1 MFRKM
6 YEYQKL
12 NSYMSGSMKKNSM
25 LRIIIMMLIFMMVP
39 ILSIV
44 LETEFSFPTYLFV
57 LVMCLGAMQI
67 RNSRNTLIRN
77 LPFSDKFVVAGSMFV
92 VWIYYYVMVGG
103 VMLLMYFLGSALT
116 AATSSNAVSV
126 ITSTASTIFGMGAW
140 ILGND
145 SRTTLLGIACSV
157 IIMICI
163 WFLFCIAMYTRNKI
177 ARVIMLVGIF
187 GIYVAAILTVRYG
200 ARCKGFY
207 GSIRI
212 SDIALVYPPF
222 IVLGV
227 VTTIAIV
234 IGIVCWKYALK
245 MLRYD
250 VKGQQTSYVNETKS
264 INEYNKFV
272 EQTVANQASLKG
284 RRVIVLIIIL
294 IAVVNFAI
302 LANNTGIVGQSD
314 SVKDVDITMTGADS
328 YNEWNE
334 IGTSYIFPASVETEN
349 VVEYKAR
356 KYGAEDDGWETIV
369 KYRYLCQKMTDDEYQ
384 AEKERVAGITV
395 KSNSK
400 YALKNENKV
409 IHDTE
414 HFKTEAYIA
423 KYEPTNSE
431 YEYALFDD
439 AKKQVTYI
447 YCYGEDYRKV
457 FEGYDIFATGHVI
470 SIEQAN
476 TDNMEFAIDS
486 FYDTDL
492 GWYDT
497 IDE

>member
-25 LRIIIMMLIFMMVP
+25 LRIIIMMLFFMMVP
-39 ILSIV
+39 ILNIV
-44 LETEFSFPTYLFV
+44 LGAEFSFPTYLFV
-57 LVMCLGAMQI
+57 IIMYLGAMQI

-77 LPFSDKFVVAGSMFV
+77 LPLSDKFVVAGSMFV
-92 VWIYYYVMVGG
+92 VLIYYYVMVCG
-103 VMLLMYFLGSALT
+103 VLFLIYFLGSVLT
-116 AATSSNAVSV
+116 AATNGSTVSG
-126 ITSTASTIFGMGAW
+126 ITSTTSTMFGMGAW

-145 SRTTLLGIACSV
+145 SRTTLLGIVCS
-157 IIMICI
+157 IIFMICL
-163 WFLFCIAMYTRNKI
+163 WFLFCIAMYTRNRV

-212 SDIALVYPPF
+212 SDIVLVYPPF
-222 IVLGV
+222 IVFGV
-227 VTTIAIV
+227 VTIVTVV
-234 IGIVCWKYALK
+234 IGIVCWKYSLK

-264 INEYNKFV
+264 INEYNKLV
-272 EQTVANQASLKG
+272 EQTVANRGNLKG

-294 IAVVNFAI
+294 IAVVNFALLI
-302 LANNTGIVGQSD
+302 NNAGLAGQSD
-314 SVKDVDITMTGADS
+314 SAKDVDIKMTGADS
-328 YNEWNE
+328 YNEWTE
-334 IGTSYIFPASVETEN
+334 IGTNYVFPDSVEAEN

-384 AEKERVAGITV
+384 AEKERVAGITI
-395 KSNSK
+395 KSDSK
-400 YALKNENKV
+400 YALKNENKI

-497 IDE
+497 ID